1 MAFAKVAQSQRIIN
15 YIKIY
20 TIQLVLQCM
29 LVGVLKNNLSV
40 SLKYSHIQTME
51 SERSNRRQK
60 GTNAFKFG
68 KRAVLACILM
78 RILNTQLSK
87 NALNEAFQAF
97 WAKLH
102 LPKWQI

>member
-1 MAFAKVAQSQRIIN
+1 MQTVA
-15 YIKIY
+15 
-20 TIQLVLQCM
+20 
-29 LVGVLKNNLSV
+29 
-40 SLKYSHIQTME
+40 
-51 SERSNRRQK
+51 SEGSSRRQK

-78 RILNTQLSK
+78 RILHTKLSK